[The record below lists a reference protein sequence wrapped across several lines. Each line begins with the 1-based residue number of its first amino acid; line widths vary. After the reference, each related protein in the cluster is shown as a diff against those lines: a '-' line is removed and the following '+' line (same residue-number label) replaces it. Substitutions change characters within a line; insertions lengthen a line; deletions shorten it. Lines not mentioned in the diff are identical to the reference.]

1 MANEGTAVTD
11 QIAVRGGSAA
21 AAGTLPCD
29 VPEHGSEYRSGHG
42 SDYVPGHGSGSGR
55 PPAQL
60 SEYVSGHA
68 PGLPS
73 AYLSDDRLDDLLGA
87 VEQIVRDVA
96 DTEVLPRWRRLAEA
110 DIAVK
115 NGPHDLV
122 TTADRRAEECL
133 TERLTALLPGSVVVG
148 EEAVSADPAVLDR
161 LHGDAPVW
169 VVDPVDGTA
178 AFVRGE
184 DGFATLVALVAG
196 GEPVASWT
204 YAPRRG
210 WFATARRG
218 GGAHLDGRPLRTAG
232 EDRPLRLWTSNPV
245 FRTGRERALL
255 ARLEESGAVCAPCT
269 CAGLAYLDVARG
281 VSDGVAFFWELPW
294 DHAAGLLLV
303 AEAGGADRTVAGA
316 PFRVAGGNELPFTAA
331 RDAATAAR
339 IVAVLRGEDDGV
351 QPAVQPAEAPAAVP
365 AAVPAA
371 GPARADG
378 EAVRGA
384 VRAEGKPA
392 AGPSDTEHEPAGE
405 PSDGD
410 GGGRR

>member
-1 MANEGTAVTD
+1 MGNEGTAVTD
-11 QIAVRGGSAA
+11 QVAVRGGSAA
-21 AAGTLPCD
+21 AAGTLPCG
-29 VPEHGSEYRSGHG
+29 VPEE
-42 SDYVPGHGSGSGR
+42 
-55 PPAQL
+55 
-60 SEYVSGHA
+60 VSGHMSEQVSGDG
-68 PGLPS
+68 PGHPDGRSGQLPGQSAHPSSGLSADPSSDPSSGPS
-73 AYLSDDRLDDLLGA
+73 ADLSDERLDDLLAA
-87 VEQIVRDVA
+87 VEQIVREVA
-96 DTEVLPRWRRLAEA
+96 DAEVLPRWRRLADA

-122 TTADRRAEECL
+122 TTADRRAEERL

-161 LHGDAPVW
+161 LRGDAPVW

-196 GEPVASWT
+196 GEPLASWT

-218 GGAHLDGRPLRTAG
+218 GGAHLDGRPLRTAD

-255 ARLEESGAVCAPCT
+255 ARLEDSGAVCAPCT

-303 AEAGGADRTVAGA
+303 AEAGGADRTLAGA
-316 PFRVAGGNELPFTAA
+316 PFRVAGGNELPFTVA

-339 IVAVLRGEDDGV
+339 IVAVLHGGEDG
-351 QPAVQPAEAPAAVP
+351 ARS
-365 AAVPAA
+365 AA
-371 GPARADG
+371 GRPAGPAGAEENGVRAVARADG
-378 EAVRGA
+378 E
-384 VRAEGKPA
+384 PA
-392 AGPSDTEHEPAGE
+392 AGPSDAEHEPAGQ
-405 PSDGD
+405 PSDAD